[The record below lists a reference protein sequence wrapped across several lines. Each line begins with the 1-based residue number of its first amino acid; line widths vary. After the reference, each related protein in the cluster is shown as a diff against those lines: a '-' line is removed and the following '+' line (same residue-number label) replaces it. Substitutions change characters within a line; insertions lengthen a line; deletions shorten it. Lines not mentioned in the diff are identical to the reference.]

1 MGLIPNMWR
10 LINTLTMIKAG
21 SLFFFK
27 LDFKCIIIALKNTK
41 LVWLN
46 ILQTYDI
53 NKYEY

>member
-1 MGLIPNMWR
+1 MGLIPNMGR

-27 LDFKCIIIALKNTK
+27 LDFKCTIIALKNTK

-46 ILQTYDI
+46 ILQTYHI